1 MDEMQARQRS
11 LGQTQRASPLSL
23 LGQGPGIHLLQVMVD
38 HSPLWGSWGWGR
50 SEEFTGPL
58 RCWHPRVGKCW
69 EGACPATD
77 LGLLRSRVTMGTNE
91 RALM

>member
-1 MDEMQARQRS
+1 MDEMQACQRS

-50 SEEFTGPL
+50 SEEFMGPL
-58 RCWHPRVGKCW
+58 
-69 EGACPATD
+69 
-77 LGLLRSRVTMGTNE
+77 
-91 RALM
+91 